1 MKTYE
6 VKFCMSDT
14 YNIEASTPEDAERIA
29 RAKMGMNHL
38 IDTVEVSLKYNE
50 EETRHNMEIRIA
62 ESTVYIT
69 WLYTDLAKA
78 GKVHPID
85 SEEVD
90 TVILM
95 NFLGGLAIEFEH
107 GIYDD
112 ENWMEDIN
120 AFTIDRLLKS
130 GYAVKEDDFKCRR
143 I

>member
-6 VKFCMSDT
+6 VKFYLSDT
-14 YNIEASTPEDAERIA
+14 YNIEANTPEDAERIA
-29 RAKMGMNHL
+29 RAKIGMNNL
-38 IDTVEVSLKYNE
+38 IESVEVSLKYNE
-50 EETRHNMEIRIA
+50 EETRHNMETRIA
-62 ESTVYIT
+62 ESTVYMT

-78 GKVHPID
+78 GKVYPID

-112 ENWMEDIN
+112 DDWFNEIDN
-120 AFTIDRLLKS
+120 FTITRLLKS
-130 GYAVKEDDFKCRR
+130 EFAIKESDKYAY
-143 I
+143 